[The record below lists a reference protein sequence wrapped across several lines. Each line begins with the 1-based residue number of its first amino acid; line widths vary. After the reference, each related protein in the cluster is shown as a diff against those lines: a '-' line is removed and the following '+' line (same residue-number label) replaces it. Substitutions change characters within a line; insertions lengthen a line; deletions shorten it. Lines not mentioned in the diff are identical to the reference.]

1 MKAVVYMTKDGL
13 DRIVEQNGLSA
24 EAILATHA
32 FPAGAN
38 PRIVNNDD
46 LPSHKLRYAWND
58 DGTATGIDMAKGKDI
73 ANAVR
78 REKRS
83 EAFKDNIE
91 IIQNSSIGI
100 PLKSGQSATK
110 AKQENAKY
118 KADIDDVAQSA
129 IESATSEAELLAV
142 IEGF

>member
-1 MKAVVYMTKDGL
+1 MKAVIYMTDEGL
-13 DRIVEQNGLSA
+13 DRIVEQNGMSA
-24 EAILATHA
+24 ETILATHT
-32 FPAGAN
+32 FPDGSK
-38 PRIVNNDD
+38 PRIVNNSD
-46 LPSHKLRYAWND
+46 LPSHKLRAAWVD
-58 DGTATGIDMAKGKDI
+58 DGKVSGVDMAKGKDI

-83 EAFKDNIE
+83 EVFKDNIE
-91 IIQNSSIGI
+91 IVQNDSLGI

-118 KADIDDVAQSA
+118 KADIDDAAQAA